1 MLNPAPLF
9 RVPNSSDVT
18 DSRIALEILAMGPSR
33 TLKLKGAKPSE
44 IGPSRFLDGDSE
56 MLIPLRH
63 ENMQGRRWPVI
74 TFGII
79 ALNIIVF
86 LGTHS
91 TIDKQGPELGQVKLH
106 LILLSAMHP
115 ELKVP
120 EKAQEFVASIQTR
133 NAALWKE
140 AQRPNREVFDVWDAK
155 IRMQDDQE
163 ALQQEMDSLGDSYA
177 ELNSAS
183 LLSKYAFIPA
193 HPTLLGLMGANF
205 LHAGWLHLIGNMWF
219 LWLAGAILEDTWGRL
234 IYPAFYLVAGVLAF
248 QVHALVNAGSFTPT
262 IGASG
267 AIAGLMGA
275 FLVRFPTTKIEMGY
289 LFIYRFVRFKMA
301 AYWLLPL
308 WLLTE
313 IFYGSAFGQTSG
325 VAHWAHVGGFAFG
338 ALIALAVQKSGLEQ
352 MAEKGIQEKISWVSH
367 PLLAEAGEQME
378 KGQLDQAAANLQKL
392 LLEKP
397 DSIDAYRML
406 QRIYW
411 QKNDLPAYRDALAK
425 LLGLEIKANDHEGA
439 FQTCQDF
446 KNAGGEI
453 LPASLWLEFCR
464 QMETQPD
471 ISRAADEYLDLAKAY
486 PSEKQGLLAQ
496 MAAGRIYLKRLN
508 RPADAL
514 RLYEAAQSSSI
525 PHADWQTTIDRGIAD
540 AKKALQP
547 QESSVSPIS

>member
-1 MLNPAPLF
+1 
-9 RVPNSSDVT
+9 
-18 DSRIALEILAMGPSR
+18 
-33 TLKLKGAKPSE
+33 
-44 IGPSRFLDGDSE
+44 
-56 MLIPLRH
+56 MLILLRH

-79 ALNIIVF
+79 ALNVIIF

-106 LILLSAMHP
+106 LLLLSAMHP

-120 EKAQEFVASIQTR
+120 EKAQEFVTYIQTK
-133 NAALWKE
+133 NAAVWKE
-140 AQRPNREVFDVWDAK
+140 AQSPNRAVMDGWDAK
-155 IRMQDDQE
+155 IRLQDDTD

-177 ELNSAS
+177 ELNSTS
-183 LLSKYAFIPA
+183 LLTKYAFIPA
-193 HPTLLGLMGANF
+193 HPTMLGMLGANF
-205 LHAGWLHLIGNMWF
+205 LHGGWLHLIGNMWF

-234 IYPAFYLVAGVLAF
+234 IYPAFYLIAGVLAF
-248 QVHALVNAGSFTPT
+248 QVHAMVNVGSFTPT

-289 LFIYRFVRFKMA
+289 LFFYRFYRFKMA
-301 AYWLLPL
+301 AYWLLPV

-313 IFYGSAFGQTSG
+313 VLYGSVGLSSG

-338 ALIALAVQKSGLEQ
+338 ALIAVAVQKSGLEQ

-367 PLLAEAGEQME
+367 PLLAEASEQIE
-378 KGQLDQAAANLQKL
+378 KGQPDLAAASLQKL

-411 QKNDLPAYRDALAK
+411 QKNDLPAQRDALAK
-425 LLGLEIKANDHEGA
+425 LLALEIKANDHEGA
-439 FQTCQDF
+439 LQTRQDF
-446 KNAGGEI
+446 RNAGGEK
-453 LPASLWLEFCR
+453 LPATLWLEFCR
-464 QMETQPD
+464 QLETQPD
-471 ISRAADEYLDLAKAY
+471 VSRAADEYLDLAKAY
-486 PSEKQGLLAQ
+486 PAEKQGLLAQ

-514 RLYEAAQSSSI
+514 HLYEAAQASSI
-525 PHADWQTTIDRGIAD
+525 PHADWQATIDRGIAE
-540 AKKALQP
+540 AKKVIQP
-547 QESSVSPIS
+547 QVSPVSPVS

>member
-1 MLNPAPLF
+1 
-9 RVPNSSDVT
+9 
-18 DSRIALEILAMGPSR
+18 
-33 TLKLKGAKPSE
+33 
-44 IGPSRFLDGDSE
+44 

-79 ALNIIVF
+79 ALSIIVF
-86 LGTHS
+86 LGTHW
-91 TIDKQGPELGQVKLH
+91 TIDQQGPELGQVKLH
-106 LILLSAMHP
+106 LVLLAAMHP

-120 EKAQEFVASIQTR
+120 ETAQEFVTYVQTK

-140 AQRPNREVFDVWDAK
+140 ARNPYRSVFDAWDAK
-155 IRMQDDQE
+155 IRMQEDTD
-163 ALQQEMDSLGDSYA
+163 ALQQEMDSLGDRYA

-183 LLSKYAFIPA
+183 LLSKYAFTPA
-193 HPTLLGLMGANF
+193 HPTLVSLVTANF
-205 LHAGWLHLIGNMWF
+205 LHGGWLHLIGNMWF

-234 IYPAFYLVAGVLAF
+234 IYPAFYMIAGVLAF
-248 QVHALVNAGSFTPT
+248 QVHAMVNVGSFTPT

-289 LFIYRFVRFKMA
+289 LFFYRFYRFKMA
-301 AYWLLPL
+301 AYWLLPV

-313 IFYGSAFGQTSG
+313 VLYGSAGRSSG

-338 ALIALAVQKSGLEQ
+338 ALIAVGVRKSGLEQ

-367 PLLAEAGEQME
+367 PLLAEASEQME
-378 KGQLDQAAANLQKL
+378 KGQLDPAAANLQKL

-397 DSIDAYRML
+397 DSVDAYRML

-411 QKNDLPAYRDALAK
+411 EKNDLPAHRDALAK
-425 LLGLEIKANDHEGA
+425 LLALEIKANDHEGA
-439 FQTCQDF
+439 IQTCQSF
-446 KNAGGEI
+446 RNAGGEK

-464 QMETQPD
+464 QLETQPD
-471 ISRAADEYLDLAKAY
+471 ISRAADEYLELAQAY
-486 PSEKQGLLAQ
+486 PAEKQGLLAQ

-514 RLYEAAQSSSI
+514 RLYEAAQSSLI
-525 PHADWQTTIDRGIAD
+525 PHADWQTTIDRGIAE
-540 AKKALQP
+540 AKKTMQAQY
-547 QESSVSPIS
+547 SPISPAS